1 MSAESSLLFAVWQ
14 RSVGVALAAM
24 LVFFVLYR
32 YGAYF
37 LLDLMLVIGLGM
49 LLFRWRG
56 SIGVL
61 SERESRTVYG
71 AVLLFF
77 VLNMVTVVWYGDFTN
92 PPAENLYHIAVIP
105 LLVLV
110 LARFDIDERY
120 FWWGVALAALVA
132 GVVALSDVVFAGKE
146 RAEGL
151 TRQAIVF
158 GNISLMFGFFSLM
171 SAVYFRRRFSS
182 YFVALPLI
190 AAFCG
195 FMASL
200 LSGSR
205 GGWLFVPVGAILL
218 MWIFR
223 RELGHRPLI
232 KWIAAALALALA
244 VAGAIFWNEVGDR
257 LGQAVTQAGAYLSG
271 AGGAH
276 TSIGLRFEMW
286 KAALHAISE
295 SPWVGVGI
303 DGFHH
308 YLGQF
313 AAQGKMVA
321 EAASF
326 DHAHNQFLHTW
337 ATAGTVGLIG
347 LLALFLLPLK
357 LFLAGCNSQDM
368 EIKALAASGVL
379 LVVGFATFCLTDSLL
394 FVRHSGNFYF
404 ASLVTIAFLLARRQ
418 RQLAG
423 VVPGDGR

>member
-1 MSAESSLLFAVWQ
+1 MPGEHSLLFAVWQ
-14 RSVGVALAAM
+14 RSAGGALAAM

-37 LLDLMLVIGLGM
+37 LLDLMLVVGLGM

-56 SIGVL
+56 SISVL

-71 AVLLFF
+71 SVLLFF
-77 VLNMVTVVWYGDFTN
+77 VLNMVTIVWYGDFTSS
-92 PPAENLYHIAVIP
+92 PAEKLYHVAIIP

-110 LARFDIDERY
+110 LACFDVDERY
-120 FWWGVALAALVA
+120 FWWGVTIAASVA
-132 GVVALSDVVFAGKE
+132 GVIALSDVVFFGKE

-158 GNISLMFGFFSLM
+158 GNISLLFGFFSLM
-171 SAVYFRRRFSS
+171 SAIYFKRLFNR
-182 YFVALPLI
+182 YMAVLPLI
-190 AAFCG
+190 AAFGG

-205 GGWLFVPVGAILL
+205 GGWLFVPVGALLL

-223 RELGHRPLI
+223 RELGNRPLI
-232 KWIAAALALALA
+232 KWVAAALALALV

-257 LGQAVTQAGAYLSG
+257 IGQAVTQASAYLSG

-276 TSIGLRFEMW
+276 TSVGLRFEMW
-286 KAALHAISE
+286 KAAVHAIAE

-337 ATAGTVGLIG
+337 ATAGTVGLAG

-357 LFLAGCNSQDM
+357 VFLAGCNSQDM

-394 FVRHSGNFYF
+394 FVRHSSNFYF
-404 ASLVTIAFLLARRQ
+404 ALLVTIAFLLARRQ

-423 VVPGDGR
+423 AVSGDGR